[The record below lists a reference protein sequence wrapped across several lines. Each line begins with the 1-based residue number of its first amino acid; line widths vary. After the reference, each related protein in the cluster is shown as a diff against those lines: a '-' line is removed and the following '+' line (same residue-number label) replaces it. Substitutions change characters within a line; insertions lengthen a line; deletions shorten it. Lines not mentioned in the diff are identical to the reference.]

1 MSWIH
6 PKVLPTV
13 PFQYQYARIDS
24 LVRYR
29 YEFLAGERCIR
40 AEWRN
45 PTDGPRL
52 ETVTAAEPR
61 GTMWLRSMNLLDTM
75 LELEQETP

>member
-1 MSWIH
+1 MSWVY
-6 PKVLPTV
+6 PKAPPAVAHV
-13 PFQYQYARIDS
+13 YQYARVES
-24 LVRYR
+24 LIRYR
-29 YEFLAGERCIR
+29 YESLAGERCVR